1 MKKIVN
7 LGLGVVF
14 AGVLMGCSGE
24 KNQETTKSNTLKVA
38 FNQSE
43 AHPQYKALKEFG
55 DKLEKETNGQYKL
68 EISPNALL
76 GDQRAA
82 TELVQNGVI
91 QMAVVGNPV
100 VENFNKDF
108 AVIGLPYIYDSIDHQ
123 KNVFLSGKLDEL
135 FKSVSKN
142 GFEVVGAYT
151 AGARS
156 IYTNKPI
163 EKPEDLKGYKVRV
176 MQSDTMKKM
185 VDLMG
190 GVGTPMAQGEV
201 YTAIQQGVLE
211 GGENNEVT
219 YADLKHYEVAKYF
232 SYTNHLMVPDLIIVN
247 EKVYNGMTKEN
258 KEIFDKLVKE
268 SVDLEFKAWAENVD
282 AAKKLATENG
292 AQFIDLSI
300 KPFQEN
306 IKPLQENVRNSSEVT
321 KKIYDDI
328 RSLAQ

>member
-1 MKKIVN
+1 
-7 LGLGVVF
+7 
-14 AGVLMGCSGE
+14 
-24 KNQETTKSNTLKVA
+24 
-38 FNQSE
+38 
-43 AHPQYKALKEFG
+43 
-55 DKLEKETNGQYKL
+55 
-68 EISPNALL
+68 
-76 GDQRAA
+76 
-82 TELVQNGVI
+82 
-91 QMAVVGNPV
+91 
-100 VENFNKDF
+100 
-108 AVIGLPYIYDSIDHQ
+108 
-123 KNVFLSGKLDEL
+123 VFLSGKLDEL
-135 FKSVSKN
+135 FKSVGKN

-156 IYTNKPI
+156 VYTNKPI

-232 SYTNHLMVPDLIIVN
+232 SYTNHLMVPDLIIIN

-268 SVDLEFKAWAENVD
+268 SVDLEFKAWAENVNT
-282 AAKKLATENG
+282 AKKLAVENG

-306 IKPLQENVRNSSEVT
+306 VKPLQESVRNSSEVT

>member
-1 MKKIVN
+1 MKKIIK
-7 LGLGVVF
+7 LGFGAIFLSF
-14 AGVLMGCSGE
+14 LMGCSGD
-24 KNQETTKSNTLKVA
+24 KNEVKSTTLKVA

-55 DKLEKETNGQYKL
+55 EKLDKETKGQYKL
-68 EISPNALL
+68 EISPNSLL
-76 GDQRAA
+76 GDQRASA
-82 TELVQNGVI
+82 ELVQNGVI

-100 VENFNKDF
+100 VESFNKDF
-108 AVIGLPYIYDSIDHQ
+108 AVIGLPYVYDSIEHQ

-135 FKSVSKN
+135 FKSIGKN
-142 GFEVVGAYT
+142 GFQVVGAYT

-163 EKPEDLKGYKVRV
+163 ESPADLRGYKVRV
-176 MQSDTMKKM
+176 MQSDTMKRM

-232 SYTNHLMVPDLIIVN
+232 SYTNHLMVPDLIIIN
-247 EKVYNGMTKEN
+247 DKVYTGMTKEN
-258 KEIFDKLVKE
+258 KDIFDKLVRE
-268 SVDLEFKAWAENVD
+268 SVESEFKAWNENII
-282 AAKKLATENG
+282 AAKKLAEENG
-292 AQFIDLSI
+292 AKFFDISI
-300 KPFQEN
+300 ESFQEN
-306 IKPLQENVRNSSEVT
+306 VKPLQESVINTSDMT
-321 KKIYDDI
+321 KKIYQDI
-328 RSLAQ
+328 RDLAK